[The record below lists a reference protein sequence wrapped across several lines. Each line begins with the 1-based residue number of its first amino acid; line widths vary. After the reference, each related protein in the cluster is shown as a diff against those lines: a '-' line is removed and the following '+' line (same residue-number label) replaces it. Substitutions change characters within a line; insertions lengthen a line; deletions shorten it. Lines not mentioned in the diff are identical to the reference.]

1 MRYPTL
7 FSLLSFALLVTACNQ
22 APSIDDLKEDSY
34 PLVEQVLTEDDTEA
48 VSHRLDRYTLDQ
60 HPDKLSYTGTAKVT
74 EFKRSTAE
82 DGTVHVDS
90 TKYYVDVV
98 INFHGTDYDKYTV
111 NVYESDK
118 Q

>member
-1 MRYPTL
+1 MKKAFYLFLLTL
-7 FSLLSFALLVTACNQ
+7 LLVAACGNE

-48 VSHRLDRYTLDQ
+48 LSHRLDRYTLDQ

-74 EFKRSTAE
+74 EFKKTTAE
-82 DGTVHVDS
+82 DGTVQVDS

-111 NVYESDK
+111 NAYKDE
-118 Q
+118 